1 MTGTEPQTDAA
12 AFCAALVR
20 EHDFDRYAATLFVA
34 PELRRALLSLYAFN
48 VEIVR
53 VRDQVT
59 QPLTGEVRLQ
69 WWRDMLTGQAHG
81 GVEGN
86 PVAAELLLTVRQFD
100 LPVDRLTRLIDEHAF
115 DLYNDP
121 MPTGAALDGYL
132 SDTQAALIAVAAQ
145 IAAPPS
151 AELNHLARHAGLALG
166 MAQVMASLPRDAG
179 RRQLFVPLDL
189 LERRG
194 SRLEEVFAGKPT
206 PEIRKALD
214 ELAAEAGQHLQTAVQ
229 LLAEAPPAVRPIL
242 LPLALVRRDIARR
255 SRGEADPFQPQPR
268 SHLATLWTL
277 WRASRSRTFRF
288 R

>member
-1 MTGTEPQTDAA
+1 MTGPESQADAA

-20 EHDFDRYAATLFVA
+20 EHDFSRYAATLFVG

-59 QPLTGEVRLQ
+59 QPLPGEVRLQ
-69 WWRDMLTGQAHG
+69 WWRDMLTGQARG

-86 PVAAELLLTVRQFD
+86 PVAAELLLAIRQFD
-100 LPVDRLTRLIDEHAF
+100 LPIDRLTRLIDEHTF

-132 SDTQAALIAVAAQ
+132 SDTQAALITVAAQ

-151 AELNHLARHAGLALG
+151 PEINHLTRHAGLALG
-166 MAQVMASLPRDAG
+166 MAQVIASLPRDAA

-189 LERRG
+189 LQRHG
-194 SRLEEVFAGKPT
+194 SGLEEVFAGKPT
-206 PEIRKALD
+206 PAIRKALD
-214 ELAAEAGQHLQTAVQ
+214 ELAAEAEQHLQTALQ

-242 LPLALVRRDIARR
+242 LPLALVRCDIARR
-255 SRGEADPFQPQPR
+255 ARAEADPFQPQAR
-268 SHLATLWTL
+268 SHLSTLWTL
-277 WRASRSRTFRF
+277 WRASRSRTFRS

>member
-1 MTGTEPQTDAA
+1 MTGTEPPADAA

-20 EHDFDRYAATLFVA
+20 EHDFSRYAATLFVT

-59 QPLTGEVRLQ
+59 QPLPGEVRLR
-69 WWRDMLTGQAHG
+69 WWRDVLTGEAHG

-86 PVAAELLLTVRQFD
+86 PVAAELLSTVRQFD
-100 LPVDRLTRLIDEHAF
+100 LPVERLTRLIEEHTF

-121 MPTGAALDGYL
+121 IPTGAALDGYL
-132 SDTQAALIAVAAQ
+132 SDTQATLVAIAAQ
-145 IAAPPS
+145 MAVPPS
-151 AELNHLARHAGLALG
+151 PEINHLARHAGLAMG
-166 MAQVMASLPRDAG
+166 MIQIIGTLPRDAA

-189 LERRG
+189 LKRHG
-194 SRLEEVFAGKPT
+194 SSLEEVFAGKPT
-206 PEIRKALD
+206 PAIRKALD
-214 ELAAEAGQHLQTAVQ
+214 ELAAEAGQHLQTALQ

-255 SRGEADPFQPQPR
+255 PRAEADPFQPQAR
-268 SHLATLWTL
+268 SHLSTLWTL
-277 WRASRSRTFRF
+277 WRASRSRTFRP

>member
-1 MTGTEPQTDAA
+1 MTGPEPQADAA

-20 EHDFDRYAATLFVA
+20 EHDFSRYAATLFVG

-53 VRDQVT
+53 VHDQVT
-59 QPLTGEVRLQ
+59 QPLPGEIRLQ
-69 WWRDMLTGQAHG
+69 WWRDMLTGEAHG

-86 PVAAELLLTVRQFD
+86 PVAAELLLTIRQFA
-100 LPVDRLTRLIDEHAF
+100 LPVDRLTRLIDEHTF

-121 MPTGAALDGYL
+121 MPTSAALDGYL
-132 SDTQAALIAVAAQ
+132 SDTHAALIAVAAQ
-145 IAAPPS
+145 IAAPSSP
-151 AELNHLARHAGLALG
+151 EINHLARHAGLALG
-166 MAQVMASLPRDAG
+166 MAQVIASLPRDAA

-189 LERRG
+189 LERYG
-194 SRLEEVFAGKPT
+194 SGLEEVFAGKPT
-206 PEIRKALD
+206 PAIRKALD
-214 ELAAEAGQHLQTAVQ
+214 ELAAEAKQHLQTALQ

-242 LPLALVRRDIARR
+242 LPLALVHRDIARR
-255 SRGEADPFQPQPR
+255 SRAEADPFQPQAR

-277 WRASRSRTFRF
+277 WRASRSRTFRS

>member
-1 MTGTEPQTDAA
+1 MTGTEPQADAA

-20 EHDFDRYAATLFVA
+20 EHDFGHYTATLFVG

-59 QPLTGEVRLQ
+59 QPLPGEIRLQ
-69 WWRDMLTGQAHG
+69 WWRDMLTGEAHG

-86 PVAAELLLTVRQFD
+86 PVAAELLLTVRQFA
-100 LPVDRLTRLIDEHAF
+100 LPVDRLTRLIDEHTF

-121 MPTGAALDGYL
+121 MPTSAALDGYL

-151 AELNHLARHAGLALG
+151 PEINHLARHAGLALG
-166 MAQVMASLPRDAG
+166 MAQVIASLPRDAA

-189 LERRG
+189 LERHG
-194 SRLEEVFAGKPT
+194 SSLEEVFAGKPT
-206 PEIRKALD
+206 PAIRKALD
-214 ELAAEAGQHLQTAVQ
+214 EFAAEAKQHLQTALQ
-229 LLAEAPPAVRPIL
+229 LLAEVPPAVRPIL
-242 LPLALVRRDIARR
+242 LPLALVHRDIARR
-255 SRGEADPFQPQPR
+255 SRAEADPFRPQAR
-268 SHLATLWTL
+268 SHLSTLWTL
-277 WRASRSRTFRF
+277 WRASRSRTFRS